1 MNLKTGHW
9 ILIGLTGTIVV
20 LLFLAPHQLSSD
32 GLSSES
38 SQMSEPPT
46 VENDIDS
53 ALAIIASEAPMQG
66 ILLLRK
72 IAEENPS
79 NFRAQYNMGK
89 FSAQTSQWE
98 KVIERF
104 ESVMDIDP
112 SFSESHYWMG
122 LARFNLGEI
131 DQAKNHLQQYVADEQ
146 DNTQLRDEAARMLNQ
161 IN

>member
-9 ILIGLTGTIVV
+9 ILIGLTGAIVV
-20 LLFLAPHQLSSD
+20 LLFLAPHQPSSD

-72 IAEENPS
+72 ITEENPT

-89 FSAQTSQWE
+89 FSAQTSQWD
-98 KVIERF
+98 KVIER
-104 ESVMDIDP
+104 
-112 SFSESHYWMG
+112 
-122 LARFNLGEI
+122 LKRL
-131 DQAKNHLQQYVADEQ
+131 
-146 DNTQLRDEAARMLNQ
+146 
-161 IN
+161 